1 MNLTLVRWLIAH
13 RDVLME
19 CISIVQD
26 FDMESSLISRWDVVD
41 RLARVIIPAIE
52 GEDIES
58 LAFGEPTM
66 FSDVDEYTSMACGA
80 DLAALGVDWR
90 TLVSTLMPILIAIL
104 KAIVSS
110 DDE

>member
-41 RLARVIIPAIE
+41 KLARVIIPAIE

-58 LAFGEPTM
+58 LAFGEPM
-66 FSDVDEYTSMACGA
+66 YSDVDEYSSMSCGA

-90 TLVSTLMPILIAIL
+90 TLVSTLLPILIAIL